1 MRFLKAMQT
10 SDRGNLQIQIT
21 SSVDSFP
28 VPDASIR
35 ISYTGIP
42 ENTLEELTTD
52 SSGQSETIELDAP
65 PVEYSLDATNEEQ
78 PYAEYT
84 LEVNAPG
91 FEPVNIAGTEILA
104 GVTAIQKIR
113 LRPLVAE
120 DQTPEIFVIP
130 AHTLYGV
137 YPPKIPEN
145 EIKPVNETGELVRG
159 AGEGIHT
166 AFAILPT
173 LVGLMTAV
181 GILRASG
188 FLKWLSDILGRLFA
202 GIGFPVQ
209 LVPLAVVRLFSA
221 SAATG
226 FLLDIFKE
234 FGPDSKIGII
244 ASLMLSCTETVFYTM
259 SVYFMA
265 AKVTKT
271 RYTLAGAL
279 LSVFA
284 GIAASFFLGNFLQ
297 L

>member
-1 MRFLKAMQT
+1 MYMIPFVLLYVVGYAFLKK
-10 SDRGNLQIQIT
+10 R
-21 SSVDSFP
+21 
-28 VPDASIR
+28 DA
-35 ISYTGIP
+35 
-42 ENTLEELTTD
+42 
-52 SSGQSETIELDAP
+52 
-65 PVEYSLDATNEEQ
+65 
-78 PYAEYT
+78 
-84 LEVNAPG
+84 
-91 FEPVNIAGTEILA
+91 
-104 GVTAIQKIR
+104 
-113 LRPLVAE
+113 
-120 DQTPEIFVIP
+120 
-130 AHTLYGV
+130 YGDF
-137 YPPKIPEN
+137 
-145 EIKPVNETGELVRG
+145 VRG

-202 GIGFPVQ
+202 GIGF
-209 LVPLAVVRLFSA
+209 
-221 SAATG
+221 
-226 FLLDIFKE
+226 LLDIFKE

-244 ASLMLSCTETVFYTM
+244 ASLMLRCTETVFYTM

>member
-1 MRFLKAMQT
+1 MYMIPFVLLYVVGYAFLKK
-10 SDRGNLQIQIT
+10 R
-21 SSVDSFP
+21 
-28 VPDASIR
+28 DA
-35 ISYTGIP
+35 
-42 ENTLEELTTD
+42 
-52 SSGQSETIELDAP
+52 
-65 PVEYSLDATNEEQ
+65 
-78 PYAEYT
+78 
-84 LEVNAPG
+84 
-91 FEPVNIAGTEILA
+91 
-104 GVTAIQKIR
+104 
-113 LRPLVAE
+113 
-120 DQTPEIFVIP
+120 
-130 AHTLYGV
+130 YGDF
-137 YPPKIPEN
+137 
-145 EIKPVNETGELVRG
+145 VRG

-173 LVGLMTAV
+173 LVG
-181 GILRASG
+181 
-188 FLKWLSDILGRLFA
+188 
-202 GIGFPVQ
+202 
-209 LVPLAVVRLFSA
+209 LFSA

-279 LSVFA
+279 LSVFT

>member
-1 MRFLKAMQT
+1 MYMIPFVLLYVVGYAFLKK
-10 SDRGNLQIQIT
+10 R
-21 SSVDSFP
+21 
-28 VPDASIR
+28 DA
-35 ISYTGIP
+35 
-42 ENTLEELTTD
+42 
-52 SSGQSETIELDAP
+52 
-65 PVEYSLDATNEEQ
+65 
-78 PYAEYT
+78 
-84 LEVNAPG
+84 
-91 FEPVNIAGTEILA
+91 
-104 GVTAIQKIR
+104 
-113 LRPLVAE
+113 
-120 DQTPEIFVIP
+120 
-130 AHTLYGV
+130 YGDF
-137 YPPKIPEN
+137 
-145 EIKPVNETGELVRG
+145 VRG

-181 GILRASG
+181 
-188 FLKWLSDILGRLFA
+188 LKWLSDILGRLFA

>member
-1 MRFLKAMQT
+1 MIPFVLLYVVGYAFLKK
-10 SDRGNLQIQIT
+10 R
-21 SSVDSFP
+21 
-28 VPDASIR
+28 DA
-35 ISYTGIP
+35 
-42 ENTLEELTTD
+42 
-52 SSGQSETIELDAP
+52 
-65 PVEYSLDATNEEQ
+65 
-78 PYAEYT
+78 
-84 LEVNAPG
+84 
-91 FEPVNIAGTEILA
+91 
-104 GVTAIQKIR
+104 
-113 LRPLVAE
+113 
-120 DQTPEIFVIP
+120 
-130 AHTLYGV
+130 YGDF
-137 YPPKIPEN
+137 
-145 EIKPVNETGELVRG
+145 VRG

-284 GIAASFFLGNFLQ
+284 GIWEELESIWTAFSTPEMTTLWPPGLPPAFSLEIFYSFKDHSWQFQ
-297 L
+297 TVVTIS

>member
-1 MRFLKAMQT
+1 MYMIPFVLLYVVGYAFLKK
-10 SDRGNLQIQIT
+10 R
-21 SSVDSFP
+21 
-28 VPDASIR
+28 DA
-35 ISYTGIP
+35 
-42 ENTLEELTTD
+42 
-52 SSGQSETIELDAP
+52 
-65 PVEYSLDATNEEQ
+65 
-78 PYAEYT
+78 
-84 LEVNAPG
+84 
-91 FEPVNIAGTEILA
+91 
-104 GVTAIQKIR
+104 
-113 LRPLVAE
+113 
-120 DQTPEIFVIP
+120 
-130 AHTLYGV
+130 YGDF
-137 YPPKIPEN
+137 
-145 EIKPVNETGELVRG
+145 VRG

-166 AFAILPT
+166 AFA
-173 LVGLMTAV
+173 
-181 GILRASG
+181 ILRASG

>member
-1 MRFLKAMQT
+1 MYMIPFVLLYVVGYAFLKK
-10 SDRGNLQIQIT
+10 R
-21 SSVDSFP
+21 
-28 VPDASIR
+28 DA
-35 ISYTGIP
+35 
-42 ENTLEELTTD
+42 
-52 SSGQSETIELDAP
+52 
-65 PVEYSLDATNEEQ
+65 
-78 PYAEYT
+78 
-84 LEVNAPG
+84 
-91 FEPVNIAGTEILA
+91 
-104 GVTAIQKIR
+104 
-113 LRPLVAE
+113 
-120 DQTPEIFVIP
+120 
-130 AHTLYGV
+130 YGDF
-137 YPPKIPEN
+137 
-145 EIKPVNETGELVRG
+145 VRG

-188 FLKWLSDILGRLFA
+188 FLKWLFA

>member
-1 MRFLKAMQT
+1 MYMIPFVLLYVVGYAFLKK
-10 SDRGNLQIQIT
+10 R
-21 SSVDSFP
+21 
-28 VPDASIR
+28 DA
-35 ISYTGIP
+35 
-42 ENTLEELTTD
+42 
-52 SSGQSETIELDAP
+52 
-65 PVEYSLDATNEEQ
+65 
-78 PYAEYT
+78 
-84 LEVNAPG
+84 
-91 FEPVNIAGTEILA
+91 
-104 GVTAIQKIR
+104 
-113 LRPLVAE
+113 
-120 DQTPEIFVIP
+120 
-130 AHTLYGV
+130 YGDF
-137 YPPKIPEN
+137 
-145 EIKPVNETGELVRG
+145 VRG

-188 FLKWLSDILGRLFA
+188 CLKWLSDILGRLFA

>member
-1 MRFLKAMQT
+1 MYMIPFVLLYVVGYAFLKK
-10 SDRGNLQIQIT
+10 R
-21 SSVDSFP
+21 
-28 VPDASIR
+28 DA
-35 ISYTGIP
+35 
-42 ENTLEELTTD
+42 
-52 SSGQSETIELDAP
+52 
-65 PVEYSLDATNEEQ
+65 
-78 PYAEYT
+78 
-84 LEVNAPG
+84 
-91 FEPVNIAGTEILA
+91 
-104 GVTAIQKIR
+104 
-113 LRPLVAE
+113 
-120 DQTPEIFVIP
+120 
-130 AHTLYGV
+130 YGDF
-137 YPPKIPEN
+137 
-145 EIKPVNETGELVRG
+145 VRG

-181 GILRASG
+181 GILRA
-188 FLKWLSDILGRLFA
+188 SDILGRLFA

-265 AKVTKT
+265 AKVKKT

-284 GIAASFFLGNFLQ
+284 GIVASFFLGNFLQ